1 MPRNNKLE
9 QDLVN
14 MFIDIMK
21 RKAKQD
27 GKAISFT
34 QIETGSTAIG
44 VPDLMMFYDNQ
55 MYWIEAKRIK
65 LRAESCCGNNVLFT
79 GTIQFRPGQVRF
91 LHKLLFNGEKP
102 FVLVLSEGCDCCV
115 IPINDIPLDCEST
128 YKVHHKGVDYTQTY
142 DYIKGLLK

>member
-1 MPRNNKLE
+1 MKTDTLE

-55 MYWIEAKRIK
+55 MYWIEAKRSK
-65 LRAESCCGNNVLFT
+65 LRANSCTSNNVLFT

-91 LHKLLFNGEKP
+91 LHKLLSNGEKA

-115 IPINDIPLDCEST
+115 IPVKEIPLTCEGT
-128 YKVHHKGVDYTQTY
+128 FKLQHKGVDYTEVY
-142 DYIKGLLK
+142 NYIKGLLK